1 MMRLARLAGGQM
13 ATILSTPCR
22 CPPKDELFE
31 LLLVIDSRFCPSQW
45 CSRTSWLPGLEL
57 VLDMPGAHGLY
68 GLASPARVACTY
80 WLSWLSRR
88 RANPESLE
96 LSVRAAVTA
105 PESGCQCT
113 KTAAVQ
119 LERRDAGVAALP
131 VTRRRS
137 P

>member
-1 MMRLARLAGGQM
+1 M

-57 VLDMPGAHGLY
+57 GLY
-68 GLASPARVACTY
+68 GLAWPARVACTY

-131 VTRRRS
+131 VKRKRS